1 MKIRKVVILTVIII
15 AIYYII
21 GGLVPFM
28 FHPKAEVSEAGK
40 KAVSIVKSP
49 EEYKD
54 SNQKAT
60 ILETS
65 TDALDARLQIIDEAK
80 ESIILSTF
88 DIRPG
93 KSATDVFSCLL
104 EAAERGVKI
113 EIIVDGMSVLTHMK
127 NDSMFYAVGMNE
139 NVVIRTY
146 NKPNVLKP
154 WTWNGRMHDK
164 YIIVDDRVLLVGG
177 RNTFDYFLGTYN
189 IKNLSYDRE
198 FLLYDNNKNKR
209 EEGTAIAQ
217 MEAYYEKIKQLDTV
231 KVVYKELP
239 FFVSEKE
246 VEQEKTRLKERYQEI
261 KTEKKELFT
270 EEGSYKQKT
279 VSVGRTVLLTNPTN
293 ILTKKPVLYYD
304 LIAMIGARKEEA
316 YIHTPYAVFS
326 DDMKEQLTA
335 VCTGDK
341 PVKMQVNS
349 IAVGDNVMASS
360 DYLLRRKEI
369 LETGVLLY
377 EFQGAHSSHGKSL
390 YIDDTVS
397 VIGSFNFDMR
407 SAYLDTETMFVIE
420 GKEFTNQ
427 LKKNIQV
434 MEEQSIRVTKEN
446 KYEEQDKVAMAELP
460 KKTAILYRIT
470 SILFQCIRYLI

>member
-1 MKIRKVVILTVIII
+1 
-15 AIYYII
+15 
-21 GGLVPFM
+21 
-28 FHPKAEVSEAGK
+28 
-40 KAVSIVKSP
+40 
-49 EEYKD
+49 
-54 SNQKAT
+54 
-60 ILETS
+60 
-65 TDALDARLQIIDEAK
+65 
-80 ESIILSTF
+80 
-88 DIRPG
+88 
-93 KSATDVFSCLL
+93 
-104 EAAERGVKI
+104 
-113 EIIVDGMSVLTHMK
+113 
-127 NDSMFYAVGMNE
+127 
-139 NVVIRTY
+139 
-146 NKPNVLKP
+146 
-154 WTWNGRMHDK
+154 
-164 YIIVDDRVLLVGG
+164 
-177 RNTFDYFLGTYN
+177 
-189 IKNLSYDRE
+189 
-198 FLLYDNNKNKR
+198 
-209 EEGTAIAQ
+209 
-217 MEAYYEKIKQLDTV
+217 
-231 KVVYKELP
+231 
-239 FFVSEKE
+239 
-246 VEQEKTRLKERYQEI
+246 
-261 KTEKKELFT
+261 
-270 EEGSYKQKT
+270 
-279 VSVGRTVLLTNPTN
+279 
-293 ILTKKPVLYYD
+293 
-304 LIAMIGARKEEA
+304 MIGARKEEA

-407 SAYLDTETMFVIE
+407 STYLDTETMFVIE